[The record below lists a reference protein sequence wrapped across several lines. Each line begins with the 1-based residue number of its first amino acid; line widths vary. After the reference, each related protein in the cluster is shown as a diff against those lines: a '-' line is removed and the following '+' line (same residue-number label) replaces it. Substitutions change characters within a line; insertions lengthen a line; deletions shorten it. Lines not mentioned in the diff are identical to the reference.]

1 MKASPDPRVWRNWA
15 RTATATP
22 ARWCLPRSE
31 AEISAAV
38 KDAAL
43 AGLTVRAL
51 GSGHSFTAAAATSG
65 VALDLSQWTGITAA
79 DTGTGLVTAR
89 SGTTLRALGAELG
102 GLGLAMANLGD
113 IDAQTLAGA
122 LSTGTH
128 GTGARLGG
136 LATQVTSVE
145 LVLADG
151 SVATCSA
158 SSRPELFA
166 AARIGLGALGVI
178 TTVTLRC
185 VPAFT
190 LLADERPMPVEEVL
204 EQFDA
209 LAAANDHFEFY
220 WFPYGRK
227 ALVKRNNRL
236 PAGGPG
242 SASTVPASTVPAAS
256 APPPLPAWRRFWE
269 FEVVENAAFGAL
281 CRLGRARPRLI
292 PALNRFSSAALSSRS
307 YSDVSHRVFVT
318 PRRVRFAESEYA
330 VPRESLRHVIA
341 ELRRVVPRL
350 ADPVMFPVEVRVAA
364 ADDIW
369 LSTAYG
375 RESAYVAIHQ
385 YSGLPYQAYF
395 DRFES
400 IVAEVAGRP
409 HWGKLHSLDAG
420 RLRSLYPR
428 FDDFRRV
435 RAEVDPEGRFGN
447 SYLTRV
453 LGDAHDL

>member
-1 MKASPDPRVWRNWA
+1 MKASSGAASPGPGVWRNWA
-15 RTATATP
+15 GTATAAP
-22 ARWCLPRSE
+22 ARWGRPRNE

-38 KDAAL
+38 KDAAS
-43 AGLTVRAL
+43 AGLPVRAL

-89 SGTTLRALGAELG
+89 SGTTLRALGAELD

-136 LATQVTSVE
+136 LATQVESLE

-151 SVATCSA
+151 SVVTCSA

-185 VPAFT
+185 VPSFT
-190 LLADERPMPVEEVL
+190 LLADERPMPVEEVV

-209 LAAANDHFEFY
+209 LAAANEHFEFY

-236 PAGGPG
+236 SGGGAAPP
-242 SASTVPASTVPAAS
+242 SAAPAARC
-256 APPPLPAWRRFWE
+256 RRRCLAKVLGVRGDGERRLRDAVPSWPGQ
-269 FEVVENAAFGAL
+269 AAAHPRAEPVL
-281 CRLGRARPRLI
+281 LGRALRPVL
-292 PALNRFSSAALSSRS
+292 
-307 YSDVSHRVFVT
+307 HRRVAPGVRDA
-318 PRRVRFAESEYA
+318 PPGPLRRVR
-330 VPRESLRHVIA
+330 V
-341 ELRRVVPRL
+341 RR
-350 ADPVMFPVEVRVAA
+350 
-364 ADDIW
+364 
-369 LSTAYG
+369 ST
-375 RESAYVAIHQ
+375 
-385 YSGLPYQAYF
+385 
-395 DRFES
+395 
-400 IVAEVAGRP
+400 
-409 HWGKLHSLDAG
+409 
-420 RLRSLYPR
+420 
-428 FDDFRRV
+428 
-435 RAEVDPEGRFGN
+435 
-447 SYLTRV
+447 
-453 LGDAHDL
+453 